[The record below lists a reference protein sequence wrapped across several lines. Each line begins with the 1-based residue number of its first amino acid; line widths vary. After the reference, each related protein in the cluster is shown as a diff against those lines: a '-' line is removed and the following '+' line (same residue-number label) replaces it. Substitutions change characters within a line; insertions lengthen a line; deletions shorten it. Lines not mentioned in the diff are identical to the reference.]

1 MTLADKHTVQQ
12 NRRDS
17 PQISLHVLNHD
28 LQKATRPFNGKDPKK
43 ILNYLK
49 ALRMKVITIMKGS
62 LQIKKKRAELERW
75 LSSGPRF
82 RSQHSHDGS
91 QPPVTLTS
99 SFSLCRH
106 KACTWFTYIHADTHA
121 YK

>member
-1 MTLADKHTVQQ
+1 MLAGKHAEKQ

-17 PQISLHVLNHD
+17 PQISLHVLSHD
-28 LQKATRPFNGKDPKK
+28 LQKATRSLNGKDPKK

-49 ALRMKVITIMKGS
+49 GLRMKVITIMKGS
-62 LQIKKKRAELERW
+62 LQIKKKRAGLERR
-75 LSSGPRF
+75 LSNGPRF

-106 KACTWFTYIHADTHA
+106 KACTWFTYIHEDTHA